1 MLLQERCAYQGICK
15 LDLDIKKERTEKN
28 ISFVALAKEE
38 EEAKQGQHDVHGTA
52 GTHSQG
58 NARAALY
65 LLQRGVLLSAVPPE
79 SQLALRYGLAAAGAV
94 GHAGDGAA
102 RPER

>member
-1 MLLQERCAYQGICK
+1 MLLQERCAYQGIYK

-38 EEAKQGQHDVHGTA
+38 EEAKQGSMMFTA
-52 GTHSQG
+52 LRQPILRASRGRRCTCC
-58 NARAALY
+58 NA
-65 LLQRGVLLSAVPPE
+65 GVLLSAVAPE
-79 SQLALRYGLAAAGAV
+79 RQLPLRYGLAAAGAV